1 MSRCI
6 FTRVAFLA
14 FMGGISRCSQ
24 VVEGLD
30 FGGLGISSSGYLQF
44 ALERFVAEREAAG
57 MRISSSM
64 AEILFFPTLS
74 YDHKFWVVTQR
85 MRSWI

>member
-1 MSRCI
+1 
-6 FTRVAFLA
+6 
-14 FMGGISRCSQ
+14 MGGTSRCSQ

-30 FGGLGISSSGYLQF
+30 FGGLGISSTGYLQF
-44 ALERFVAEREAAG
+44 ALERFVAECEAAG

>member
-1 MSRCI
+1 
-6 FTRVAFLA
+6 
-14 FMGGISRCSQ
+14 MGGISRCSQ

-64 AEILFFPTLS
+64 AEILFFS
-74 YDHKFWVVTQR
+74 YTQLWSQVLGSDPKNEVMDISTR
-85 MRSWI
+85 NLLPLKTD